1 MQVRRVNKEQA
12 CCSAFFTTTDNS
24 FNFDFWDLFH
34 FKGFNFFIILTDLK
48 KKNSKKVSN
57 YQNKWGL
64 KSVVKNAFQATR
76 AEIAANMPAPYYP
89 SLL

>member
-1 MQVRRVNKEQA
+1 MA
-12 CCSAFFTTTDNS
+12 S
-24 FNFDFWDLFH
+24 NFDFWDLFH
-34 FKGFNFFIILTDLK
+34 FKGFNFFINLTDLK

-76 AEIAANMPAPYYP
+76 AEIAANMPAPY
-89 SLL
+89 